1 MDIAANTGRMVKV
14 EILRQDT
21 QGGNGYWQKFEV
33 PYRHGMNVIS
43 VLMEIQKNP
52 VMSNG
57 EKKQHQ
63 LHGI

>member
-1 MDIAANTGRMVKV
+1 METTGNTGRTIKV

-52 VMSNG
+52 
-57 EKKQHQ
+57 
-63 LHGI
+63 ITADW

>member
-43 VLMEIQKNP
+43 VLMEIQK
-52 VMSNG
+52 SYYSFW
-57 EKKQHQ
+57 
-63 LHGI
+63 

>member
-1 MDIAANTGRMVKV
+1 MEITANSGRTVKV

-43 VLMEIQKNP
+43 VLMEIQKKILLQLL
-52 VMSNG
+52 V
-57 EKKQHQ
+57 KQQH
-63 LHGI
+63 L